1 MTEPSEVTDRAA
13 PAGLTPLGAR
23 VLRILVW
30 AAVGT
35 FAVATIAHFVD
46 LVLLDRSVQLL
57 DAESQQSIAAWA
69 SSTVL
74 ALAAAAAGLLAITR
88 RPVEL
93 SLLAL
98 AAAMALLSADDD
110 IGIFDQILR
119 HRLPDRPNPDLVIW
133 IVSFGPL
140 MGLSLILLARLARRV
155 PMDVARTIVW
165 GFAVLVAA
173 VAGEFLV
180 ALVQIPAFGP
190 HMPLYELEAGLEEGF
205 ELFGVA
211 LLAAALSAIVVDE
224 LVRARAT

>member
-1 MTEPSEVTDRAA
+1 MTEPSAVADRAA
-13 PAGLTPLGAR
+13 PPALTPLGEA
-23 VLRILVW
+23 VLRILVRV
-30 AAVGT
+30 AVGT

-46 LVLLDRSVQLL
+46 LVLLDRSVELL

-93 SLLAL
+93 TLLAL

-140 MGLSLILLARLARRV
+140 MGLSVVLLARLARRV
-155 PMDVARTIVW
+155 PRDVARTIAW

-180 ALVQIPAFGP
+180 SLVQIPAFGP

-205 ELFGVA
+205 ELLGVA
-211 LLAAALSAIVVDE
+211 LLAAALFAILVDE
-224 LVRARAT
+224 LVRPRAT